1 MCSHACLCGCTDRKG
16 FLSWCKNLLCLFF
29 FSYQNIK
36 AHNYIFFSM
45 KVCHF
50 HGNQNFISDN
60 VKRRKE
66 GKSLSFLLQFFA
78 FLRSKRDV
86 A

>member
-1 MCSHACLCGCTDRKG
+1 MHDYVNVQGESDFYVGGKTHLKTLLG
-16 FLSWCKNLLCLFF
+16 FFVWLGF

-36 AHNYIFFSM
+36 AHNYTSSGM
-45 KVCHF
+45 KVCRF

-66 GKSLSFLLQFFA
+66 SKSLAFILQS
-78 FLRSKRDV
+78 LCIS
-86 A
+86 